1 MRKKLIKN
9 NQKKMNEELN
19 PERRGTSC
27 AFLDLYI
34 LSPECCGAP
43 LRAQLL
49 SVEPNT
55 PGRVRL
61 NCDKERGHTDRT

>member
-43 LRAQLL
+43 LRAHSFCLWNPTLL
-49 SVEPNT
+49 GE
-55 PGRVRL
+55 
-61 NCDKERGHTDRT
+61 